1 MQQVEKW
8 HETKPGHFVFGLVE
22 LAIAYG
28 FASWAIDNGSLLLY
42 VLTIIFLVGG
52 IRNWIRIFKAHDKQ
66 KTASS
71 K

>member
-1 MQQVEKW
+1 MQAINKW
-8 HETKPGHFVFGLVE
+8 HKTKPGHFVFGLAE

-42 VLTIIFLVGG
+42 ALTIIFLVGG
-52 IRNWIRIFKAHDKQ
+52 IRNWARIFKANDKQ
-66 KTASS
+66 KAASS